1 MARMEQKEEKEKR
14 PQRER
19 EDPEQE
25 TLVSRITGLPLVSS
39 TYDLVSAAYSAHK
52 EQHPYLH
59 SVCGVAERGVLGLA
73 AVAVSSAQPLLTRLE
88 PQIATANEY
97 ACRGLDKLE
106 EKLPFL
112 HQPSEKVVSS
122 ARGAVSSGVSGMV
135 DLARRGRR
143 WSVELTSA
151 VVAGGVDAALGTR
164 VGRMVT
170 EGVGAVLGRSEEL
183 LDHLLP
189 LSDEE
194 LGKLAEAAGGPTVT
208 SLEEQRRH
216 QTYFVRLGSLSA
228 RLRRRAYQ
236 HSLGKLRLSKER
248 VQEALAQLHETLELI
263 EYVKQG
269 VDHTFHSSQ
278 SKLHQLWQDWSRSRQ
293 EDERDGGLRRLQAES
308 QTLALSCELTT
319 ELQATCETLASSIHG
334 LPPAIQDK
342 VREVRQNVEDLHAA
356 FSAAQSFHDLS
367 GAVLAQGRGQVT
379 QAHESVDE
387 LVDYVMQNIP
397 LPWLVGPFAPYLTER
412 PRTPQNLAQQVDE
425 VVPGRRPSV
434 LDGDRWAGMEWQAQ
448 AEAWE
453 AEQGLP
459 PQEKKG
465 EEEEEEKSAVAAEE
479 EEEKNP
485 VTPRVVKPRI
495 MPELDF

>member
-1 MARMEQKEEKEKR
+1 MSHVEQKEDEEKR
-14 PQRER
+14 PQLAR
-19 EDPEQE
+19 EDSEQE

-194 LGKLAEAAGGPTVT
+194 LAKLAEAAGGPTVT

-228 RLRRRAYQ
+228 RLRQRVYQ
-236 HSLGKLRLSKER
+236 HSLGKLRLSKDR

-269 VDHTFHSSQ
+269 VDHTFHNSQ
-278 SKLHQLWQDWSRSRQ
+278 SKLHQLWQDWSHSRQ

-308 QTLALSCELTT
+308 QTLALSCELTM
-319 ELQATCETLASSIHG
+319 ELQAKCETLVSSIHG

-397 LPWLVGPFAPYLTER
+397 LPWLVGPFAPHLIER
-412 PRTPQNLAQQVDE
+412 PCTPQNLAQQVDE
-425 VVPGRRPSV
+425 VVPGRRPSI
-434 LDGDRWAGMEWQAQ
+434 LDGDRWAGMGWQAQ
-448 AEAWE
+448 VEVWE
-453 AEQGLP
+453 EERGLP
-459 PQEKKG
+459 SQEKKG
-465 EEEEEEKSAVAAEE
+465 EEEEKSAAAAATLTLF
-479 EEEKNP
+479 P
-485 VTPRVVKPRI
+485 LFDCFFI
-495 MPELDF
+495 

>member
-1 MARMEQKEEKEKR
+1 GVIKIAPPPPPGPR
-14 PQRER
+14 PKQ
-19 EDPEQE
+19 
-25 TLVSRITGLPLVSS
+25 
-39 TYDLVSAAYSAHK
+39 
-52 EQHPYLH
+52 
-59 SVCGVAERGVLGLA
+59 
-73 AVAVSSAQPLLTRLE
+73 
-88 PQIATANEY
+88 
-97 ACRGLDKLE
+97 
-106 EKLPFL
+106 
-112 HQPSEKVVSS
+112 
-122 ARGAVSSGVSGMV
+122 
-135 DLARRGRR
+135 
-143 WSVELTSA
+143 
-151 VVAGGVDAALGTR
+151 
-164 VGRMVT
+164 
-170 EGVGAVLGRSEEL
+170 
-183 LDHLLP
+183 
-189 LSDEE
+189 
-194 LGKLAEAAGGPTVT
+194 
-208 SLEEQRRH
+208 
-216 QTYFVRLGSLSA
+216 
-228 RLRRRAYQ
+228 
-236 HSLGKLRLSKER
+236 
-248 VQEALAQLHETLELI
+248 I

>member
-1 MARMEQKEEKEKR
+1 ARDPGAGATREYRVVCPR
-14 PQRER
+14 PRQ
-19 EDPEQE
+19 PPPTPS

-112 HQPSEKVVSS
+112 HQPSEKVLSSLPSLPPFSPAGGDLPTISS
-122 ARGAVSSGVSGMV
+122 AAPVSQLNS
-135 DLARRGRR
+135 DFTGRR

-194 LGKLAEAAGGPTVT
+194 LGKAAAPSPRGPTVT

-293 EDERDGGLRRLQAES
+293 EDERDGGLRRLQ
-308 QTLALSCELTT
+308 
-319 ELQATCETLASSIHG
+319 LQATCETLASSIHG

-412 PRTPQNLAQQVDE
+412 P
-425 VVPGRRPSV
+425 
-434 LDGDRWAGMEWQAQ
+434 
-448 AEAWE
+448 
-453 AEQGLP
+453 
-459 PQEKKG
+459 QEKKRERPGVVGGRRRG
-465 EEEEEEKSAVAAEE
+465 ERRVELAVRGGSR
-479 EEEKNP
+479 KKGKDP
-485 VTPRVVKPRI
+485 V
-495 MPELDF
+495 L

>member
-1 MARMEQKEEKEKR
+1 WGAPTFE
-14 PQRER
+14 PW
-19 EDPEQE
+19 

-194 LGKLAEAAGGPTVT
+194 LGKAA
-208 SLEEQRRH
+208 
-216 QTYFVRLGSLSA
+216 TYFVRLGSLSA

-293 EDERDGGLRRLQAES
+293 EDERDES

-412 PRTPQNLAQQVDE
+412 PRTPQNLAQQEEIKVMWMF
-425 VVPGRRPSV
+425 RP
-434 LDGDRWAGMEWQAQ
+434 
-448 AEAWE
+448 
-453 AEQGLP
+453 
-459 PQEKKG
+459 
-465 EEEEEEKSAVAAEE
+465 
-479 EEEKNP
+479 
-485 VTPRVVKPRI
+485 
-495 MPELDF
+495 